1 MDFKRKFYSTLK
13 SIEKYADADI
23 LYFIKGGFWLTLG
36 KAIVFLISLATM
48 WFFANFASKEIYG
61 GYKYLL
67 SATTILSI
75 FSLPG
80 ISTALVRAVA
90 KGKEKMLIRCT
101 KESLIFGFLV
111 FLSCLAVSFWYFFH
125 KNNVLGF
132 SFLIAGFLLPLMSA
146 FSISLS
152 FWEGKNRFDKSS
164 QYLIWLNLASTVFVI
179 LAIFFTKNLIWII
192 LSYFLPRT
200 IVSFFIFKLSRK
212 SISNQEEDQETI
224 NYGRHLTIIQGLGI
238 FSGEIDKIIL
248 WQFLGPIPL
257 ALYSFAQIPIIRI
270 QELVPI
276 SSVALPKLSQKS
288 LTEVKENVFSK
299 FTKLFLFSI
308 PFSLFYILASPF
320 LFKILFPTYLDSV
333 IYSQVLAIVLV
344 LLPFSLLTTSLVAEM
359 KKKELYTL
367 QIIVPS
373 VKIILFLILIPRF
386 GAWGAIASLIF
397 SQFFESIFTLYFF
410 KKI

>member
-1 MDFKRKFYSTLK
+1 MDFKRKFYSILK

-61 GYKYLL
+61 GYKYFL